1 MVLELG
7 DDKLVAWLCS
17 NLDPHTV
24 LGSQPALLSQHIL
37 LALLQQLGHNLT
49 EVSLLPTSV

>member
-17 NLDPHTV
+17 KVKPHTV
-24 LGSQPALLSQHIL
+24 LNSQPPLLSQHIL
-37 LALLQQLGHNLT
+37 LALLQQLGHNLK
-49 EVSLLPTSV
+49 EVSQICLS